1 MKEVLMKKI
10 MDLWLYFYISCIYFL
25 PLIALMRSS
34 NKSSNFLLRR
44 LLFPFEY
51 LIQRRLEKIT
61 NYNRGSIRV
70 VHIFIWF
77 FSIFSLMFATAP
89 LIFFHEPLENH
100 TTLLLFI
107 TYYCMLA
114 PFCFWFQPRNLKQ

>member
-1 MKEVLMKKI
+1 MKNI

-34 NKSSNFLLRR
+34 NKNSNFLLRR

-51 LIQRRLEKIT
+51 LIQKRLEKTT

-89 LIFFHEPLENH
+89 LTFFHEPLENH
-100 TTLLLFI
+100 TSLLLFI

>member
-1 MKEVLMKKI
+1 MKKI

-51 LIQRRLEKIT
+51 LIQRRLEKTT
-61 NYNRGSIRV
+61 NYNRGSIRA

-100 TTLLLFI
+100 TTLLLL
-107 TYYCMLA
+107 TTVC
-114 PFCFWFQPRNLKQ
+114 

>member
-1 MKEVLMKKI
+1 MQK
-10 MDLWLYFYISCIYFL
+10 DLINFWLYLYLSCIYFL
-25 PLIALMRSS
+25 PLVKLMRSS
-34 NKSSNFLLRR
+34 KQDSQFLLRK
-44 LLFPFEY
+44 LLFPLEY
-51 LIQRRLEKIT
+51 LIQVKLEKTT

-89 LIFFHEPLENH
+89 LTFFHEPLENH
-100 TTLLLFI
+100 TSLLLFI